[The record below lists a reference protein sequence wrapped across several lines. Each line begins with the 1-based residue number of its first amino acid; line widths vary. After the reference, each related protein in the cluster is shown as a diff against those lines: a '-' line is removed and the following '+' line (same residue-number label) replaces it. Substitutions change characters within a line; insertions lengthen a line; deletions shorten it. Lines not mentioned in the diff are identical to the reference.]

1 MCDVG
6 YTLIVREASECTAV
20 RRIEKKGTGLKYGG
34 LACYNLVLEGKGT
47 RTIQYPVTSSERR
60 RE

>member
-1 MCDVG
+1 
-6 YTLIVREASECTAV
+6 LIVREASECTAV
-20 RRIEKKGTGLKYGG
+20 RRIEQKGTGLKYGG